1 MREKHKIIDR
11 LEIKG
16 SYEQQREIAMER
28 LNRLKAK
35 DLSFLGYGINK
46 KNKFKFTKW
55 IKMKIKKWMYK
66 VQNFKR

>member
-55 IKMKIKKWMYK
+55 IKMKIKKLMYK

>member
-1 MREKHKIIDR
+1 MKNKNRFIDR

-16 SYEQQREIAMER
+16 SFEEQRDIAMER
-28 LNRLKAK
+28 LNRLKQK

-55 IKMKIKKWMYK
+55 IKMKIKKMMYK
-66 VQNFKR
+66 VQSFKK